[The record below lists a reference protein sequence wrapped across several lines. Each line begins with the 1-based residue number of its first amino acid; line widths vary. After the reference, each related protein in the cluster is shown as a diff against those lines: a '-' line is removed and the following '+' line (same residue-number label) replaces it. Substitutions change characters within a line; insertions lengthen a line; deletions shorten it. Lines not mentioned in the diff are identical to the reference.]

1 MPLYEYRCPEGHDF
15 EKFYRSINAAP
26 TEERCPACGE
36 VANRLMSTAGLVFKG
51 SGFYITDYG
60 KDGKKAEREAI
71 SAEKTKTE
79 ASDAAKKAEV
89 KTPEGASPAP
99 ESPATEK
106 SKPAAAAA
114 SAAAPTATPAE
125 KQKAAPKGKTGE

>member
-26 TEERCPACGE
+26 TEERCPECGK
-36 VANRLMSTAGLVFKG
+36 VAKRLMSTAGLVFKG

-71 SAEKTKTE
+71 SAEKTKTD
-79 ASDAAKKAEV
+79 ASDAEKAAAKGSDAATSAAESS
-89 KTPEGASPAP
+89 T
-99 ESPATEK
+99 TDK
-106 SKPAAAAA
+106 SKPAAASQPAP
-114 SAAAPTATPAE
+114 SAPAPAAE
-125 KQKAAPKGKTGE
+125 KPKPASKSTTGE

>member
-26 TEERCPACGE
+26 IEERCPACGK
-36 VANRLMSTAGLVFKG
+36 VAARLMSTAGLVFKG

-60 KDGKKAEREAI
+60 KDGKKSEREAI
-71 SAEKTKTE
+71 SAEKTKT
-79 ASDAAKKAEV
+79 DAADARKAAA
-89 KTPEGASPAP
+89 KTSETTTPAA

-106 SKPAAAAA
+106 SKAAATAQPA
-114 SAAAPTATPAE
+114 PSAAATQAE
-125 KQKAAPKGKTGE
+125 KPKPAHKGKTGE

>member
-26 TEERCPACGE
+26 TEERCPVCGK
-36 VANRLMSTAGLVFKG
+36 VANRLMSAAGLVFKG

-71 SAEKTKTE
+71 SAEKTKTD
-79 ASDAAKKAEV
+79 ASDAKKAAA
-89 KTPEGASPAP
+89 KTSEPTTAVAESSSADKPKPA
-99 ESPATEK
+99 AD
-106 SKPAAAAA
+106 SKPAP
-114 SAAAPTATPAE
+114 APATTAAE
-125 KQKAAPKGKTGE
+125 KPKPTPKSTTGE